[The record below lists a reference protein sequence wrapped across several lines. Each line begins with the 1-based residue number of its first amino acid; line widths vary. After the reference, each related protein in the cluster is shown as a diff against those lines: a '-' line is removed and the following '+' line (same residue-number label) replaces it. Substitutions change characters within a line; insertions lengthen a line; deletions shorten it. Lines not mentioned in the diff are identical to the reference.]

1 MVAVVT
7 LVVGGATLVAG
18 GLLGRWLERRSVKKA
33 KAIHKPKAMDP
44 KAYDERWNF
53 VVASYQHGQD
63 QYDRLIPW
71 GSGGALLLSVGL
83 LENLIKHPL
92 PGTTWALA
100 GGWAGLFAA
109 LASSV
114 CGHWFSA
121 RMYEADKNAMD
132 LAQKGSLSDDE
143 KVEHWRL
150 TRTTATMDRWTRA
163 LNWISLIGFLGGAA
177 LVILFAFLN
186 LG

>member
-7 LVVGGATLVAG
+7 LVVGGAALVAG
-18 GLLGRWLERRSVKKA
+18 GFLGRWLERRDVKKA
-33 KAIHKPKAMDP
+33 RALHKPTPMDP
-44 KAYDERWNF
+44 KAYDERWDY

-92 PGTTWALA
+92 AGTLWTLA
-100 GGWAGLFAA
+100 VGWAGLFAA

-121 RMYEADKNAMD
+121 RMYEADKKALD
-132 LAQKGSLSDDE
+132 LAQRGALSDDE
-143 KVEHWRL
+143 R
-150 TRTTATMDRWTRA
+150 
-163 LNWISLIGFLGGAA
+163 
-177 LVILFAFLN
+177 
-186 LG
+186 